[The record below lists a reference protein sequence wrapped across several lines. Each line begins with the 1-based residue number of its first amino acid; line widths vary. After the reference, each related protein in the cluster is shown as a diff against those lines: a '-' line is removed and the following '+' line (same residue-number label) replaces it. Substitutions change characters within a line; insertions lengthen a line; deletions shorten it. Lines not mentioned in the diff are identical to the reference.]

1 VVSDQTGQIS
11 VLVVDD
17 EAAFREA
24 LARRLGRRDFA
35 VHTADGGAR
44 ALERLER
51 GPVDVVVLD
60 VKMPGMDGLE
70 LLDRVRAGHP
80 GSQVIL
86 LTGQASAADG
96 VAGIKRGAFDYL
108 AKPVE
113 LDHLAEKIRQA
124 WELSQAAR
132 RREQDEHYRQIMG
145 KRLAS
150 AERLASLGTL
160 AAGVAH
166 EINNPLAIIHQG
178 ASWLETRLARQPGLP
193 EGFKADAAGAVE
205 KMLSAVERARQ
216 ITHQLL
222 NFAKK
227 EEWDLKEM
235 NMAELVQDA
244 ARLARGQADK
254 AGAVICLEGCEKPV
268 NLYGDPA
275 ALRRVLA
282 SLIDNAVQASSD
294 GGRITIGLAE
304 NGDDAVIRVSD
315 QGEGIPRENLERIFE
330 PFFST
335 RPPGQG
341 KGLGLSVSRSLI
353 EKLGGR
359 MEVDSRPGRGSVFEL
374 HLPRHPS
381 LAEED
386 AGNLL
391 GFSKER

>member
-1 VVSDQTGQIS
+1 MPDQSQNIS
-11 VLVVDD
+11 VMVVDD

-24 LARRLGRRDFA
+24 LARRLSGRGFVVSQA
-35 VHTADGGAR
+35 GDGPG
-44 ALERLER
+44 ALELMKTN
-51 GPVDVVVLD
+51 PSDVVVLD
-60 VKMPGMDGLE
+60 VKMPGMDGLSVLDH
-70 LLDRVRAGHP
+70 LLSGHP
-80 GSQVIL
+80 ASQVIM

-113 LDHLAEKIRQA
+113 IEHLAEKIRQA
-124 WELSQAAR
+124 WERSQARAR
-132 RREQDEHYRQIMG
+132 QEQDELYRQEMR
-145 KRLAS
+145 KRLAA

-178 ASWLETRLARQPGLP
+178 ASWLQARLAKQEGLDP
-193 EGFKADAAGAVE
+193 KSRDEAVNALG
-205 KMLSAVERARQ
+205 KMLTAVDRARQ

-227 EEWDLKEM
+227 EEWDLREM
-235 NMAELVQDA
+235 NLAELAQDA
-244 ARLARGQADK
+244 ARLAQGEADS
-254 AGAVICLEGCEKPV
+254 AGAVICLEGCDQPV
-268 NLYGDPA
+268 NLYADPA

-282 SLIDNAVQASSD
+282 NIIDNAVKASAR
-294 GGRITIGLAE
+294 GGRITLE
-304 NGDDAVIRVSD
+304 LSEQGDEAVIRVSD
-315 QGEGIPRENLERIFE
+315 QGEGIPRENLQRIFE

-341 KGLGLSVSRSLI
+341 KGLGLSVSRNLI

-359 MEVDSRPGRGSVFEL
+359 IEVDSRPGRGSVFEL
-374 HLPRHPS
+374 HLPKQPS
-381 LAEED
+381 LAAED
-386 AGNLL
+386 AGALL